1 MFGTRPTTSTLKVDG
16 SRPERLWNGYM
27 VEDTRSWVN
36 SRSNTILF
44 HQFTALEIQ
53 NLLCTGQETVES
65 QMKDIQDYLR
75 QMDKAPKFFEILRRL
90 CGTPSTSRLPKSE
103 TTAPLTNK
111 DVPSMEQDSTKVPDC
126 LDERSATWKAA
137 GILLAIYII
146 GRCTGSQIKPQYLY
160 SRLNFPFE
168 N

>member
-1 MFGTRPTTSTLKVDG
+1 
-16 SRPERLWNGYM
+16 
-27 VEDTRSWVN
+27 
-36 SRSNTILF
+36 
-44 HQFTALEIQ
+44 
-53 NLLCTGQETVES
+53 
-65 QMKDIQDYLR
+65 MKDIQDYLR
-75 QMDKAPKFFEILRRL
+75 QMDKAPNFFEILRRL

-160 SRLNFPFE
+160 RSSKFSF
-168 N
+168 